1 MVNRSSQYGF
11 TLLEVIVAVALFAII
26 STVTFSALKITLDS
40 REQTDKQLD
49 RLQELQMTF
58 TLIGRDLRQIVN
70 RPIRDLF
77 GSEKGPLVG
86 GSTLEFTRSGW
97 RNPAQHQRSHLQ
109 RVGYGVV
116 EEDLVRLSWWVLD
129 RSESSE
135 SVSVAMLHDVQAL
148 EVRFLDSQQE
158 WQTQWPVSSS
168 NLGGSPAATPPPALP
183 RAIEVTLELED
194 WGRITRLF
202 RVAGL

>member
-1 MVNRSSQYGF
+1 MTDRGSQYGF
-11 TLLEVIVAVALFAII
+11 TLLEMIVAIALFAII

-40 REQTDKQLD
+40 REQTEKQLG

-58 TLIGRDLRQIVN
+58 TLIGRDLRQIVD
-70 RPIRDLF
+70 RPIRGLY
-77 GSEKGPLVG
+77 GGEEGPLLG

-97 RNPAQHQRSHLQ
+97 RNPARHQRSHLQ
-109 RVGYGVV
+109 RIGYGVI
-116 EEDLVRLSWWVLD
+116 EGDLARLSWWVLD

-135 SVSVAMLHDVQAL
+135 SISVTLLHDVQTL
-148 EVRFLDSQQE
+148 EVRFLDSAQE
-158 WQTQWPVSSS
+158 WQTAWPASSSTGVSSP
-168 NLGGSPAATPPPALP
+168 GTPPPPALP